1 MLKYKIEGNID
12 FYAELYKSLDIEE
25 NEEKT
30 EEDNNLCLISNQPLT
45 DTYVQLICGHKFNY
59 MPLYLDIKNHKQLFN
74 SLEGT
79 ATRLNIDEIRCPYC
93 RKKQKGV
100 LPYYPDI
107 GLKTHGVNYIN
118 PSIKYNTI
126 TNEPIH
132 YCEFL
137 TPNPDYIE
145 PTTNTVIYT
154 SGNTLDASGNTV
166 DMFSNIFDSSGN
178 YIQETNIT
186 NSGNC
191 KYFKCFNTGNKISL
205 SNLNGYN
212 YGDEKCYCWKH
223 KKIMVKKY
231 VSEKNNKSKEEVKQI
246 KLKAKEEAK
255 LKKQEDKAIEKAL
268 EKANKKKMA
277 QNIVLGATEIL
288 VEHSEII
295 GCQTILKSGINK
307 GCLCGCKIVSENM
320 CKRHLK

>member
-45 DTYVQLICGHKFNY
+45 DTHIQLICGHKFNY

-79 ATRLNIDEIRCPYC
+79 STRLNIDEIRCPYC
-93 RKKQKGV
+93 RKKQIGL

-118 PSIKYNTI
+118 QSIKYSSLTH
-126 TNEPIH
+126 EPIH

-137 TPNPDYIE
+137 TPNPDYVE
-145 PTTNTVIYT
+145 PTINAIVDA

-166 DMFSNIFDSSGN
+166 DMFSSIFDSSGN

-191 KYFKCFNTGNKISL
+191 KYLKCFHTGTKISMY
-205 SNLNGYN
+205 NLNGEN

-223 KKIMVKKY
+223 KKLMVKKY
-231 VSEKNNKSKEEVKQI
+231 VSDKKNKAKEELKKS

-255 LKKQEDKAIEKAL
+255 LKAKEDKAL
-268 EKANKKKMA
+268 EKANKKNSS
-277 QNIVLGATEIL
+277 QNVVLGAAEIL
-288 VEHSEII
+288 VENSEII
-295 GCQTILKSGINK
+295 GCQSILKTGINK
-307 GCLCGCKIVSENM
+307 GQLCGCKIVSENM

>member
-45 DTYVQLICGHKFNY
+45 DTHIQLICGHKFNY

-79 ATRLNIDEIRCPYC
+79 STRLNIDEIRCPYC
-93 RKKQKGV
+93 RKKQIGL

-118 PSIKYNTI
+118 QSIKYSSLTH
-126 TNEPIH
+126 EPIH

-145 PTTNTVIYT
+145 PTTNAIVDA

-166 DMFSNIFDSSGN
+166 DMFSSIFDSSGN

-191 KYFKCFNTGNKISL
+191 KYFKCFHTGTKISTY
-205 SNLNGYN
+205 NLNGEN

-223 KKIMVKKY
+223 KKLMVKKY
-231 VSEKNNKSKEEVKQI
+231 VSDKKNKAKEELKKS

-255 LKKQEDKAIEKAL
+255 LKAKEEKAL
-268 EKANKKKMA
+268 EKANKKNSS
-277 QNIVLGATEIL
+277 QNVVLGAAEIL
-288 VEHSEII
+288 VENSEII
-295 GCQTILKSGINK
+295 GCQSILKTGINK
-307 GCLCGCKIVSENM
+307 GQLCGCKIVSENM